1 MQNYTNLLTVSIM
14 SNYVLAG
21 KKQLPQAKKSIFKKI
36 LLIVCIVAVLSV
48 CATLY
53 FYWQSMMPVV
63 IDIASAKVNAEATRL
78 LNQAICAAI
87 SDAEYADFMNVE
99 RNSQGEVTMISAN
112 SVYVNTL
119 ARISAITAQN
129 KMDTLEN
136 YRVDIPIGTL
146 SGIVLLTNKGPS
158 VSIEVS
164 PIGGVSC
171 EFVSKFESAGV
182 NQTLHRIYANVNAD
196 VALILP
202 AYTKTTK
209 THAPILISETLII
222 GNIPQTYLNGFTMGS
237 YKT

>member
-1 MQNYTNLLTVSIM
+1 M
-14 SNYVLAG
+14 SNYIIAG
-21 KKQLPQAKKSIFKKI
+21 SQKMPKARKSIIKKS
-36 LLIVCIVAVLSV
+36 LSVVCIVAILSI
-48 CATLY
+48 CAALY

-87 SDAEYADFMNVE
+87 SDADYTDFVNIE
-99 RNSQGEVTMISAN
+99 RNSRGEITMISAN

-119 ARISAITAQN
+119 ARISAITAQS
-129 KMDTLEN
+129 KIDTLEN

-171 EFVSKFESAGV
+171 EFVSKFE
-182 NQTLHRIYANVNAD
+182 
-196 VALILP
+196 
-202 AYTKTTK
+202 
-209 THAPILISETLII
+209 
-222 GNIPQTYLNGFTMGS
+222 
-237 YKT
+237 